1 MTRSPL
7 RTPEFVALMAV
18 LFAMIAFSVDSMLP
32 ALPEIADALTPKEP
46 NQAQLIIT
54 IFVLGMGIGTMFSGP
69 LSDAYGRRPIILIGG
84 AIYALGSALALY
96 GESLEALLAARFL
109 QGLGVAGPRAT
120 AMAIIRDQ
128 YQGRQMARIVSFV
141 MVVFTLVP
149 AMAPLAGSFLIDA
162 FGWRSLFVAFLIF
175 AATVLTWFFIRQP
188 ETLATEDRRS
198 LRPSELWNGLIIVV
212 SARQVRLAM
221 MVMSLVFGMLFALL
235 SSIHSIFEQ
244 TFDLADEFPWWFFAM
259 ALLSGTAS
267 LLNAAIVGRLGMRR
281 VVFLTLAMQTVFA
294 GLMAVVTMA
303 LPDGTAFKFWITYA
317 WMVSIFFGI
326 GLTLGNLNS
335 IAMEP
340 MGKLAGMTASVSS
353 SLSTVA
359 AVMIAIPIG
368 LAFNGTPMPLV
379 IGVFICALAGAYVT
393 LMIEDTEA
401 LPTPQET

>member
-1 MTRSPL
+1 MTRRPL

-32 ALPEIADALTPKEP
+32 ALPEIADALSPEEP
-46 NQAQLIIT
+46 NRAQLIIT

-96 GESLEALLAARFL
+96 SESLEAVLAARFL
-109 QGLGVAGPRAT
+109 QGLGVSGPRAT
-120 AMAIIRDQ
+120 ALAIIRDQ

-175 AATVLTWFFIRQP
+175 AATVMTWFFIRQP
-188 ETLATEDRRS
+188 ETLTGEDRRS
-198 LRPSELWNGLIIVV
+198 MRPSELWNGLVIVV

-221 MVMSLVFGMLFALL
+221 IVMSLVFGMLFALL

-294 GLMAVVTMA
+294 GVVAVVTLA
-303 LPDGTAFKFWITYA
+303 LPDGTTFKFWITYA

-359 AVMIAIPIG
+359 AVVIAIPIG
-368 LAFNGTPMPLV
+368 LAFNGTPLPLV
-379 IGVFICALAGAYVT
+379 VGVFICAIVGAYVT

-401 LPTPQET
+401 VPTPQET